1 VNFDPP
7 AHRDSIGQLTRLV
20 GREARADRLRVV
32 VAARWRR
39 GGPRARVGA
48 TGRSERGME
57 LEIKEKSSMSREQ
70 AAGRLRAIAD
80 ELASGN
86 GIVLEREGLRFVA
99 KVPDEVAL
107 KVEFEVDDDETEFE
121 IELTW

>member
-1 VNFDPP
+1 
-7 AHRDSIGQLTRLV
+7 
-20 GREARADRLRVV
+20 
-32 VAARWRR
+32 
-39 GGPRARVGA
+39 
-48 TGRSERGME
+48 ME

-107 KVEFEVDDDETEFE
+107 KIEFEVDDDETEFE